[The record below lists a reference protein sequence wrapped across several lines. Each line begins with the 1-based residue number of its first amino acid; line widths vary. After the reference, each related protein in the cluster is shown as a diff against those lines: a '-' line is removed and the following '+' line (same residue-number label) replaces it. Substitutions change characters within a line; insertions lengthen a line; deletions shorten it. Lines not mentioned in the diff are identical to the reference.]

1 MKFLIVN
8 TFSTDAAG
16 KSKYLKYLKAVKKA
30 ILSDGKCQ
38 DMDNQFFE
46 AQTPAE
52 LAEWLY
58 DPSLDFTN
66 TNSAKKFD
74 YIDIVF
80 INGKHTKTVWN
91 RDNSNF
97 LTLMR
102 MCLHVRKPLIGSG
115 LAFITAIF
123 LLSSNLLTNPTILNP
138 NPKKPIQESQTLIPR
153 DPAKEHLLDP
163 LTGDLYTHD
172 GSAWKPFTNIGL
184 HFRQAAD
191 NFNREKGIDLHGNRT
206 TQFSGELEENK
217 KYIGHPNEVVVCVE
231 KSHLQNPLFLGIRG
245 RNFKACNSGGWEI
258 HPYKFYSARDR
269 FEVLARSEKC
279 AQVIRVGNMYLTLF
293 EVVGKYKE
301 TESIL
306 GNFVQILLEKIK
318 VKGLVVESVLQAHIG
333 KQSGKI
339 ELVNMVNSIKYTNFL
354 GKLKKNLQTNT
365 DLNFIDTMKR
375 NQTEK

>member
-1 MKFLIVN
+1 
-8 TFSTDAAG
+8 
-16 KSKYLKYLKAVKKA
+16 
-30 ILSDGKCQ
+30 
-38 DMDNQFFE
+38 MDNQFFE
-46 AQTPAE
+46 AQTPTE

-80 INGKHTKTVWN
+80 INGQHTKTVWN

-97 LTLMR
+97 LTLIR

-115 LAFITAIF
+115 LAFLTAIF
-123 LLSSNLLTNPTILNP
+123 LLSSNLPTNPTILNP

-163 LTGDLYTHD
+163 LTGDLYRHD

-184 HFRQAAD
+184 HYRHAAD

-217 KYIGHPNEVVVCVE
+217 KYIGYPNEVVVCVE

-258 HPYKFYSARDR
+258 HPYKYYNARDR

-306 GNFVQILLEKIK
+306 GNFVQILFEKIK

-333 KQSGKI
+333 AQRGKI
-339 ELVNMVNSIKYTNFL
+339 EQADMVNSIKYKNFL
-354 GKLKKNLQTNT
+354 GKLKKNMQINT